1 MAQKLPQNDLKN
13 NPKTIQKWPKKW
25 PQKISQKMTQKMTQK
40 ITLKLTYK
48 WPQSAQKWNVSKMS
62 KIALELVKICKCHMN
77 RTKGPLFFSNQAVK
91 SLFGALL

>member
-13 NPKTIQKWPKKW
+13 NPKTIQKVT
-25 PQKISQKMTQKMTQK
+25 QKISQKMTQKMTQK

-91 SLFGALL
+91 SLFGALK